1 MEFFTLTWVILLPL
15 SLISI
20 YKYYQVRKRDDLK
33 KVKIY
38 QPLTTIISLIISILS
53 LFSPLSSTL
62 FTILIIFGMFLALIA
77 DFLNIDMKDISVVIR
92 GLLIFF
98 VSYLIYTISTFI
110 LFGMTNLLWIPILI
124 MSVIFIIVFSL
135 ANKGI
140 KEKFEKIAM
149 GAYGFLI
156 SMMAASGLGTL
167 FNPDIRVISSVLL
180 ALGFCFL
187 SAGDFEFA
195 LSNYWKNL
203 NFPFGPVL
211 YAGGQLLV
219 SISLFYITI

>member
-33 KVKIY
+33 KVKMY

-187 SAGDFEFA
+187 CAGDFEFA